1 MKEAKDFDPFRLF
14 LTLYYWSHVMQRRY
28 SDCAKFWD
36 DQKQGSHADE
46 GPSLNFTRF
55 QSCNSSHV
63 QQRSKEKFLEMITVI
78 KVRSYFCNNSSQG
91 RLENQVPKNSS
102 IILVQIRA
110 THLRKRKENRFSSL
124 NIFNTILPSRIN
136 SQNSLLIIDTQ

>member
-14 LTLYYWSHVMQRRY
+14 LTLYYWNHVMQRRY

-55 QSCNSSHV
+55 QSSNKFS
-63 QQRSKEKFLEMITVI
+63 RSTTIQGKILRNDYESEELFL
-78 KVRSYFCNNSSQG
+78 Q
-91 RLENQVPKNSS
+91 
-102 IILVQIRA
+102 
-110 THLRKRKENRFSSL
+110 
-124 NIFNTILPSRIN
+124 
-136 SQNSLLIIDTQ
+136 

>member
-1 MKEAKDFDPFRLF
+1 MKEAKDFDPFWLF

-55 QSCNSSHV
+55 QSFNSSHV
-63 QQRSKEKFLEMITVI
+63 QQRSKEKFLEMIT

-110 THLRKRKENRFSSL
+110 THLRKRKENIYLHRWISSTRFYHREL
-124 NIFNTILPSRIN
+124 TRKILS
-136 SQNSLLIIDTQ
+136 